1 MLLLIAILLHYH
13 GNLIQSWLVTC
24 LGSGYFTSTLKII
37 DSGTNWRTWKFRTQ
51 LLYKDM
57 SIDIFHAY
65 LLEGWKYFGPH
76 ILRFSWPCITHMRVM
91 ATPTFW
97 PMKSHTPDVNWCLF
111 LYLVAIYNTHK
122 LSAVTAHYI
131 IQWYLKIL

>member
-1 MLLLIAILLHYH
+1 MLLLHYH

-24 LGSGYFTSTLKII
+24 LGSGYFTSTLKIT

-57 SIDIFHAY
+57 YMSIDIFSCLPPWGLEILWSAHPEVLLTLYHTHA
-65 LLEGWKYFGPH
+65 H
-76 ILRFSWPCITHMRVM
+76 ICVM

-122 LSAVTAHYI
+122 LSAVTYYI